1 MERFLKNK
9 FLLGLTITALFL
21 LGFMFYAFSND
32 SGTALNDVTGTVATP
47 IQNGVGGIF
56 GFGSSII
63 ERLSNYNKVVKENEQ
78 LKQKN
83 AEYETNIAINEA
95 NKEENEQ
102 LKGLL
107 GVKEAHP
114 DFVFEYAQ
122 VVAKDPSDW
131 FMVFTIDKGSLNG
144 IKTGCPVITSDG
156 LVGRVKEVGLVWS
169 KVVAIIDTECVV
181 GAIVVR
187 TNDAAVLEGDLEL
200 SKKGLCKMNYIDNA
214 ININRGDIIDTSGLG
229 GLFPKGLRIGR
240 IEDIKPEP
248 HGISQYAVVRPAV
261 DFNKI
266 RKVMV
271 IKTFNGQITSAN
283 NDGGVSSATP

>member
-1 MERFLKNK
+1 LERFLKNK
-9 FLLGLTITALFL
+9 FLLGLTIVALFL
-21 LGFMFYAFSND
+21 FGFMFYAFTND
-32 SGTALNDVTGTVATP
+32 GGTALNNITGTVATP
-47 IQNGVGGIF
+47 IQNGAGGIF
-56 GFGSSII
+56 GLGSNFI
-63 ERLSNYNKVVKENEQ
+63 ERLTNYNKIVAENEQ

-83 AEYETNIAINEA
+83 AKYETEITQNEA
-95 NKEENEQ
+95 NKAENEE
-102 LKGLL
+102 LKRLL
-107 GVKEAHP
+107 GVKEANA

-131 FMVFTIDKGSLNG
+131 FKVFTIDKGSING

-156 LVGRVKEVGLVWS
+156 LVGRVNEVGLVWAR
-169 KVVAIIDTECVV
+169 VVAIIDTDCVV

-200 SKKGLCKMNYIDNA
+200 SNKGLCKMNYIDNA
-214 ININRGDIIDTSGLG
+214 ININRGDIINTSGLG
-229 GLFPKGLRIGR
+229 GLFPKGLRVGR
-240 IEDIKPEP
+240 VEDIKPEP

-271 IKTFNGQITSAN
+271 IKSFEGQITSTN
-283 NDGGVSSATP
+283 NNRGVSSDKP